1 MILTEDVK
9 HLFHLV
15 RVALGSPIRSIELTD
30 DQLCA
35 LLEIA
40 IGDYAE
46 KVQNWVLETQWL
58 NVQGKNTIQFQNPN
72 ELAYAMTVRTM
83 DWSRNYSYWFSR
95 EVGLQQRGSY
105 ELKKD
110 FFQVEK
116 GKQVYVIPKG
126 REINKVMY
134 VTPSTTKAALYGN
147 LGTLDTGIGGGF
159 GQYGNMGN
167 GMGIT
172 GFYIG
177 SAYDTAL
184 MSVDL
189 KYKNSLLRGDLA
201 YKVTAGPD
209 GTHLVHLMSTP
220 GSPNMV
226 GGVAADDTWGWNKYS
241 NCYVWYTYYDVSD
254 GTEEDIDRCRIENR
268 DDVVLTPDQ
277 VPFESMSYDLMNY
290 PTQQIIR
297 KLLIAEAKITLGNIR
312 GAFSGAVKIPNAEM
326 TLDYRL
332 FLEQGKDEKEKT
344 LSELSERLTR
354 MTPWELMKNQNEM
367 NDQLMKVLKQKPL
380 GFYAR

>member
-1 MILTEDVK
+1 MILTEEVK

-15 RVALGSPIRSIELTD
+15 RVALGAPIRSIELTD

-95 EVGLQQRGSY
+95 EIGLQQRGSY

-254 GTEEDIDRCRIENR
+254 GTEEDIDKCRIENR

-312 GAFSGAVKIPNAEM
+312 GAFSGSVKIPNAEM

-332 FLEQGKDEKEKT
+332 FLDQGKDEKEKT
-344 LSELSERLTR
+344 LNELSERLTR

>member
-1 MILTEDVK
+1 MILTEEVK

-15 RVALGSPIRSIELTD
+15 RVALGAPIRSIELTD

-58 NVQGKNTIQFQNPN
+58 NVQGKSTIQFQNPN

-95 EVGLQQRGSY
+95 EIGLQQRGSY

-254 GTEEDIDRCRIENR
+254 GTEEDIDKCRIENR

-312 GAFSGAVKIPNAEM
+312 GAFSGSVKIPNAEM

-332 FLEQGKDEKEKT
+332 FLDQGKDEKEKT

-354 MTPWELMKNQNEM
+354 MTPWELMKNQSEM

>member
-1 MILTEDVK
+1 MILTEEVK

-15 RVALGSPIRSIELTD
+15 RVALGAPIRSIELTD

-95 EVGLQQRGSY
+95 EIGLQQRGSY

-110 FFQVEK
+110 FFKVEK

-254 GTEEDIDRCRIENR
+254 GTEEDIDKCRIENR

-312 GAFSGAVKIPNAEM
+312 GAFSGTVKIPNAEM

-332 FLEQGKDEKEKT
+332 FLDQGKDEKEKT

-354 MTPWELMKNQNEM
+354 MTPWELMKNQSEM